1 MGVKVRDQRVKRKV
15 VRKEARNLNKV
26 RKARN
31 LKEESKVVRNHPR
44 AHTRKA
50 HTPRP
55 FSRRKAREV
64 REEVTPTPKDL
75 QPSCPSEKAA
85 RLLKEKTPR
94 KVAPEKVTPRKVRRP
109 VTRKDP
115 KVARPAVK
123 RRKEERRAASPSLE
137 RVLLKRRPRK
147 NEQPDQ
153 ESLFLRPSHC

>member
-1 MGVKVRDQRVKRKV
+1 MGQRKV
-15 VRKEARNLNKV
+15 VRKEARKV
-26 RKARN
+26 RSPKVNLSKARN

-44 AHTRKA
+44 AHTKKA

-55 FSRRKAREV
+55 SSRRKAREV
-64 REEVTPTPKDL
+64 REDPTPTPKDL

-109 VTRKDP
+109 VRRKDP
-115 KVARPAVK
+115 KVARPTVK
-123 RRKEERRAASPSLE
+123 RRKQDIRAASPSLE
-137 RVLLKRRPRK
+137 RVLLRRRPRK